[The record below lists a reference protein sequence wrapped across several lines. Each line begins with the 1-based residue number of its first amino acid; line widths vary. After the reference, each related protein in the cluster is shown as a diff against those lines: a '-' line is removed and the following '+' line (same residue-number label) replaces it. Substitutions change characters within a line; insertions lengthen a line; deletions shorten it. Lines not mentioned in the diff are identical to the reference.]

1 MTKKLQKIHD
11 LYIQSDRNF
20 NIREIGYGDVSI
32 NKNMKKYV
40 NFFYDILSK
49 IDKWEEYN
57 SSQKSDILNKIIK
70 IQKIYH
76 FLQIIL
82 IN

>member
-1 MTKKLQKIHD
+1 
-11 LYIQSDRNF
+11 
-20 NIREIGYGDVSI
+20 
-32 NKNMKKYV
+32 MKKYV

-57 SSQKSDILNKIIK
+57 SGQKSDILNKIINN
-70 IQKIYH
+70 QKMYH

-82 IN
+82 INYVVFMKIIL